1 MKLKNIFH
9 VFCATTVLSF
19 STVYADDFENIEVLD
34 KPRFTLKNKLT
45 LDVDLT
51 FLPLDAY
58 YKPILLELAA
68 NYQFTDFFQ
77 LEALRV
83 GLSLLNH
90 DTGLESGFESLIAT
104 GKQIAPSQLVLKDL
118 VYRVSSSGFFN
129 LLYSKSNF
137 FNSAVAYHYWQIG
150 GGFSYYGM
158 KDASQIG
165 LDVIMRV
172 RFFINERTTFNV
184 RAGHTIGVKSDAPR
198 NISFIGLGVGY
209 AF

>member
-1 MKLKNIFH
+1 MNLKNLFQT
-9 VFCATTVLSF
+9 VCATTVLSF
-19 STVYADDFENIEVLD
+19 SVVYADDFEKIEVLD
-34 KPRFTLKNKLT
+34 KPRFTLKDKLT
-45 LDVDLT
+45 LDLDLT

-58 YKPILLELAA
+58 YKPILLEVAA

-90 DTGLESGFESLIAT
+90 DTGLESGFESLIAA
-104 GKQIAPSQLVLKDL
+104 GKRIDDSQLVLKDL
-118 VYRVSSSGFFN
+118 VYKVSSSGFFN

-137 FNSAVAYHYWQIG
+137 FNSAVAYHYWQVG

-158 KDASQIG
+158 KNASQIG

-172 RFFINERTTFNV
+172 RFFINERTTFNI
-184 RAGHTIGVKSDAPR
+184 RAGHTIGVKPDAPR